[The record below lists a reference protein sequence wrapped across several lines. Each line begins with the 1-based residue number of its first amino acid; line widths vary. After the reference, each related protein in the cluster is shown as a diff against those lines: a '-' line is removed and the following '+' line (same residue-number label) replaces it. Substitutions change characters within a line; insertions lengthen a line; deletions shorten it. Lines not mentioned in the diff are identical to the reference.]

1 MISADMLNASHVY
14 PQVSQQADAQLAS
27 LPTPSHTPTDPHIL
41 PFSTT
46 HATPPTDPGLKPSQ
60 ALPTPV
66 SSSPFATQPASQELQ
81 SLPTSKAALTGSR
94 GQQAINSMSQA
105 AVPGTVSSGTA
116 VPGIAAVPKISTHR
130 GGAPGLSSG
139 SQGYPNPPV
148 WANTS
153 FSTRPAL
160 DAGNANSG
168 SAVSTKSQ
176 AAVPG
181 FSNGRSSSGLA
192 TAGGLPTAVG
202 RRPEAASATAGLVL
216 PTKSMTASSA
226 IAAAARA
233 NAAAASA
240 IAESGSSLG
249 RSSSGFAHDDGRHAS
264 AVGMHPTPPA
274 NSPAGQL
281 PTAPAASKAGAVPA
295 GMTGTGSALAGSS
308 GAEQHQD
315 LSASQAASQAMFMTQ
330 QQQRLNGTAMM
341 TAMHQSCP
349 GMTSAQSCTEAAQAA
364 APASSQAAPG
374 SLRLSNSSMPAPA
387 QQIAD
392 SPRYGSM
399 QGSRPFLNPNFA
411 LPSSPAPFKNS
422 SNPSSRAG
430 TPANPSYVPSS
441 SAANP
446 NTMPGFAASSNP
458 MYPRSSMPLAP
469 GSHFSG
475 PGLSISVP
483 NPSSSKPLGPQPSG
497 NPLSPSYRP
506 QGLHAT
512 APEAGIAY
520 QSLGQSSSQVGPL
533 SVKPNV

>member
-1 MISADMLNASHVY
+1 MF
-14 PQVSQQADAQLAS
+14 Q
-27 LPTPSHTPTDPHIL
+27 
-41 PFSTT
+41 
-46 HATPPTDPGLKPSQ
+46 G
-60 ALPTPV
+60 
-66 SSSPFATQPASQELQ
+66 
-81 SLPTSKAALTGSR
+81 
-94 GQQAINSMSQA
+94 
-105 AVPGTVSSGTA
+105 AVPGTASSGIA

-139 SQGYPNPPV
+139 SQGYPSPPV
-148 WANTS
+148 WANNS
-153 FSTRPAL
+153 SSIRPAL

-168 SAVSTKSQ
+168 SAASTKPQ

-181 FSNGRSSSGLA
+181 FNHGRSS
-192 TAGGLPTAVG
+192 GLPSGGQTTAVG
-202 RRPEAASATAGLVL
+202 RRPEAANASAGLVL

-249 RSSSGFAHDDGRHAS
+249 RPSSGFAHEDNRHAS
-264 AVGMHPTPPA
+264 AGAMHPTPPA
-274 NSPAGQL
+274 NSPAGQML
-281 PTAPAASKAGAVPA
+281 TAPAASKGGAVPA
-295 GMTGTGSALAGSS
+295 GMAGTGSARAGSS
-308 GAEQHQD
+308 AAEQHQA
-315 LSASQAASQAMFMTQ
+315 LSASQAASQAMFMSQ
-330 QQQRLNGTAMM
+330 QQQRLNGMAMM

-349 GMTSAQSCTEAAQAA
+349 GTTSAQGNTEAAQAA
-364 APASSQAAPG
+364 APASAQAASGP
-374 SLRLSNSSMPAPA
+374 LRLSNPSMPAPE

-392 SPRYGSM
+392 NPRYGSM
-399 QGSRPFLNPNFA
+399 QGSRPFLNPNFN
-411 LPSSPAPFKNS
+411 LPSGPAPFRNS

-430 TPANPSYVPSS
+430 MPANASFAPSS
-441 SAANP
+441 SSVNP
-446 NTMPGFAASSNP
+446 NAMPGFAAGSNP

-512 APEAGIAY
+512 APETGIAY
-520 QSLGQSSSQVGPL
+520 PSLGQGTSQVSPL
-533 SVKPNV
+533 SIKPNL

>member
-1 MISADMLNASHVY
+1 MCRQAQCLHVDL
-14 PQVSQQADAQLAS
+14 QVSQQADAQLAS
-27 LPTPSHTPTDPHIL
+27 LPTPSNTPTDPHTL
-41 PFSTT
+41 PFGTT

-66 SSSPFATQPASQELQ
+66 SSSPFATQAASQERQ
-81 SLPTSKAALTGSR
+81 SLPTSKAALTSSS
-94 GQQAINSMSQA
+94 GQQALSHS
-105 AVPGTVSSGTA
+105 AVPGTASSGTA
-116 VPGIAAVPKISTHR
+116 VPGMAAVPKISTHR

-148 WANTS
+148 WANNASSVRT
-153 FSTRPAL
+153 AL
-160 DAGNANSG
+160 DAGNTNTG
-168 SAVSTKSQ
+168 SAAGTKPQ

-181 FSNGRSSSGLA
+181 FNNGRSSGGLP
-192 TAGGLPTAVG
+192 TAGSLPTAVG
-202 RRPEAASATAGLVL
+202 RRPEAANAAAGLVL

-233 NAAAASA
+233 NAAAANA

-264 AVGMHPTPPA
+264 AGGMHPTPRA

-281 PTAPAASKAGAVPA
+281 PTASIAGAVPV
-295 GMTGTGSALAGSS
+295 GMAGTGSVRAGSS
-308 GAEQHQD
+308 GAEHLQAP
-315 LSASQAASQAMFMTQ
+315 SASQAASQAMFMTQ

-349 GMTSAQSCTEAAQAA
+349 GMTSAQGSTEAAQAA
-364 APASSQAAPG
+364 TSASSQAASGP
-374 SLRLSNSSMPAPA
+374 LRLSNPSMPAPA
-387 QQIAD
+387 QQHAD
-392 SPRYGSM
+392 SSRYGSM
-399 QGSRPFLNPNFA
+399 QGSGPFLNPNFN
-411 LPSSPAPFKNS
+411 LPSGPVPFRNS

-430 TPANPSYVPSS
+430 TPASASFAPSS

-446 NTMPGFAASSNP
+446 NTVPGFAASSNP

-512 APEAGIAY
+512 APETGIAY
-520 QSLGQSSSQVGPL
+520 QSLGQSSSQVSPL

>member
-1 MISADMLNASHVY
+1 MISADRLNASHVY
-14 PQVSQQADAQLAS
+14 LQVSQQGDAQLAS
-27 LPTPSHTPTDPHIL
+27 LPTPSNTPTDPHTL

-60 ALPTPV
+60 ALPTSV

-81 SLPTSKAALTGSR
+81 SLPTSKAALTGSI
-94 GQQAINSMSQA
+94 GQQAINSVSQG
-105 AVPGTVSSGTA
+105 AVPGTASSGAA
-116 VPGIAAVPKISTHR
+116 VPGIATVPKISTHR

-139 SQGYPNPPV
+139 SQGYTGPPV
-148 WANTS
+148 WANIS
-153 FSTRPAL
+153 SSVRPAL
-160 DAGNANSG
+160 DAGNATG
-168 SAVSTKSQ
+168 SAASTKPH

-181 FSNGRSSSGLA
+181 LTNGRSASGLA

-249 RSSSGFAHDDGRHAS
+249 RPSSGFAHDDGRHAS
-264 AVGMHPTPPA
+264 GVMHPTPPA

-281 PTAPAASKAGAVPA
+281 PTAPAASKAGAIPA
-295 GMTGTGSALAGSS
+295 GMAGTGSARTGSS
-308 GAEQHQD
+308 GAEQHQAP
-315 LSASQAASQAMFMTQ
+315 SASQAASQAMFMTQ

-341 TAMHQSCP
+341 TAMHQS
-349 GMTSAQSCTEAAQAA
+349 GSGLTSAQGNTEAAQAA
-364 APASSQAAPG
+364 APQAASGP
-374 SLRLSNSSMPAPA
+374 LRLSNPSMPAPA

-392 SPRYGSM
+392 SSRYGSM
-399 QGSRPFLNPNFA
+399 QGSGPFLNPNFA
-411 LPSSPAPFKNS
+411 LPSGPAPFRSS

-430 TPANPSYVPSS
+430 PPANPNSYVPSS

-446 NTMPGFAASSNP
+446 NSMLGFAAGSNP

-483 NPSSSKPLGPQPSG
+483 NPSSSKSLVPQPSG

-512 APEAGIAY
+512 ASETGTVY
-520 QSLGQSSSQVGPL
+520 QSLGQGSSQVGP
-533 SVKPNV
+533 SSMKTNV